1 MFGIFFGTFCYAV
14 ECLSIGC
21 KALDL
26 IPGTLTS
33 NKQDFYSSKL
43 PNNQINLS
51 YFRLKMIKC

>member
-1 MFGIFFGTFCYAV
+1 MFGSLFGTCSYAV

-26 IPGTLTS
+26 IPATSNS

-43 PNNQINLS
+43 INNQIILS
-51 YFRLKMIKC
+51 YVRLKIIKW

>member
-14 ECLSIGC
+14 ES
-21 KALDL
+21 L
-26 IPGTLTS
+26 IPGTSNS

-43 PNNQINLS
+43 LNNQINLS